1 MSVFQRML
9 SFGSGVRMGELET
22 KRVLLINI
30 IETENL
36 TTVFQPIYDVTK
48 SSIMG
53 YEALTRG
60 PTNHP
65 LHSPAIIFDL
75 AETLGL
81 LSELELLCRKL
92 AIKRFAE
99 LKLEGCL
106 FLNVS
111 PKTIEQH
118 SHPHGETL
126 NLVHEY
132 GLRPEQIVIEVTERF
147 EASDP
152 SLLKESLQHYRNFG
166 FKIAIDDLGT
176 GHSGLRQWAE
186 LRPDIV
192 KIDRYFISGCHDNI
206 VKRELLRTIFE
217 LGRSTGVEIIAEGI
231 EESDEYIVLL
241 NLGMKYGQGYLLAM
255 PQQEPVRSFPEEY
268 KKPNQAGSVVNAE
281 HSGEFEI
288 SNLVQDVPPI
298 YTNMSCLEVY
308 RTFKSTNNLYS
319 LAVVSKGGKLI
330 GIVYRDQLAE
340 LLSSDYGHAL
350 YDTKP
355 ISTVMKEITFSV
367 DISASLDDVS
377 AEITENDEF
386 DQRPDFV
393 VVNQNKYMG
402 LVSVRSLLKKMTEE
416 KVKHAQHANPL
427 TMLPGNIVIQDRM
440 DHLLHHKQPFMMAY
454 FDLDYFKPFNDVY
467 GYAAGDEV
475 IKLVAEILTEVCQGE
490 FIGHVGGDDFVV
502 IFAHQL
508 NGVETC
514 RKVLSE
520 FENRVTNYFEP
531 QHIQSGGYKAV
542 GREGQEQFFPLL
554 DLSCGVIAPNIEN
567 TNTHHDVALLAASA
581 KKQAKKLESGEVY
594 YLAS

>member
-1 MSVFQRML
+1 
-9 SFGSGVRMGELET
+9 MGELDT
-22 KRVLLINI
+22 KRVLLKNI
-30 IETENL
+30 LETENL
-36 TTVFQPIYDVTK
+36 TTVFQPIFDV
-48 SSIMG
+48 SQSNVMG

-60 PTNHP
+60 PIDHP
-65 LHSPAIIFDL
+65 LYSPAIIFDL
-75 AETLGL
+75 AESVGL

-92 AIKRFAE
+92 AIKRFSE
-99 LKLEGCL
+99 LQLEGSL

-111 PKTIEQH
+111 PHTIEQV

-126 NLVHEY
+126 NLVDQF
-132 GLRPEQIVIEVTERF
+132 GLKPEQIVIEVTERF

-152 SLLKESLQHYRNFG
+152 RLLKESLAHYRSFG

-231 EESDEYIVLL
+231 EESDEYVVLL
-241 NLGMKYGQGYLLAM
+241 NLGLKYGQGFLLAK
-255 PQQEPVRSFPEEY
+255 PKETPDTEFPKELMVPRE
-268 KKPNQAGSVVNAE
+268 KNTGAQITNK
-281 HSGEFEI
+281 SGEFEI
-288 SNLVQDVPPI
+288 CNLIQDVPPI
-298 YTNMSCLEVY
+298 YTHITCLKAYEV
-308 RTFKSTNNLYS
+308 FKQTSNLYS
-319 LAVVSKGGKLI
+319 LAVVDKSGELI

-340 LLSSDYGHAL
+340 LFSTDYGHAL
-350 YDTKP
+350 YDRKP
-355 ISTVMKEITFSV
+355 IANVMKAITFSV

-377 AEITENDEF
+377 ADITENDEF

-393 VVNQNKYMG
+393 VVNQNKYLG

-440 DHLLHHKQPFMMAY
+440 NHLLHHKQPFMMAY

-475 IKLVAEILTEVCQGE
+475 IKLVADILSELCHGE
-490 FIGHVGGDDFVV
+490 FVGHVGGDDFVV
-502 IFAHQL
+502 IFSHHL
-508 NGVETC
+508 NGVDIC
-514 RKVLSE
+514 RTVLQN
-520 FENRVTNYFEP
+520 FEARVVNYFESS
-531 QHIQSGGYKAV
+531 HVSSGGYKAV
-542 GREGQEQFFPLL
+542 SRDGEEQFFPLL
-554 DLSCGVIAPNIEN
+554 SLSCGVIKPNVEN
-567 TNTHHDVALLAASA
+567 TNSHHDVALLAANA
-581 KKQAKKLESGEVY
+581 KKQAKKLDNGEVF